1 MARHKRGRE
10 KELSGGVAD
19 QSQQSGPSRPAGSP
33 NAGDGEKQTPT
44 RGESSTPRIQSQ
56 EDERSSSR
64 GREKTSKGKRKVTF
78 DVKPPAVVT
87 IKREV
92 NSEKEEE
99 AALANQ
105 DQRGWLYCYDSSFI
119 LIHHHIEP
127 MFELEDL
134 EAEES
139 SENSTNSKPTLQFV
153 EQPQP
158 PRPRKLRSQNTTG
171 LPGSFSGLR
180 PSSLPAP
187 SHIRPPRSQHGSDT
201 STTLSLARPPPRP
214 RPSVSPSPDPPA
226 PVEAQDEAILK
237 LVAAD
242 TPSHRGAWKPGTKA
256 WQTFVRRKDS
266 KGHAGSGDI
275 PEEEAEDG
283 LDLGVTEMTRPIK
296 SWSYYNGTDGEDGG
310 KLTLPTLFIILLT
323 PFVQTIQKWALIL
336 LDRYPSPS
344 NFLIDRR

>member
-1 MARHKRGRE
+1 
-10 KELSGGVAD
+10 
-19 QSQQSGPSRPAGSP
+19 
-33 NAGDGEKQTPT
+33 
-44 RGESSTPRIQSQ
+44 
-56 EDERSSSR
+56 
-64 GREKTSKGKRKVTF
+64 
-78 DVKPPAVVT
+78 
-87 IKREV
+87 
-92 NSEKEEE
+92 
-99 AALANQ
+99 
-105 DQRGWLYCYDSSFI
+105 
-119 LIHHHIEP
+119 

-283 LDLGVTEMTRPIK
+283 LDLEVTEMTRPIK